1 MDDADRL
8 NSPLLPP
15 RFLPGAPDE
24 PFRFQG
30 IPGIEATRGGN
41 RFAVWYGGGDGEG
54 PQNFLMLA
62 RRNPKNP
69 DEWPIVLRVVHPGR
83 EIRCFD
89 AALWLDRPESCGC
102 SGASPAA
109 GRPARMSPTGSTA
122 SGRASAR
129 SPTHRFR
136 TGRGRNGSATESC

>member
-41 RFAVWYGGGDGEG
+41 RFAVLARSRALLSAGSSMEARIAMIAITTRSSINVNR
-54 PQNFLMLA
+54 NFLICNML
-62 RRNPKNP
+62 R
-69 DEWPIVLRVVHPGR
+69 
-83 EIRCFD
+83 
-89 AALWLDRPESCGC
+89 
-102 SGASPAA
+102 
-109 GRPARMSPTGSTA
+109 
-122 SGRASAR
+122 
-129 SPTHRFR
+129 
-136 TGRGRNGSATESC
+136 

>member
-15 RFLPGAPDE
+15 RGLPGAPDE

-30 IPGIEATRGGN
+30 IPGIEVTRGGN

-62 RRNPKNP
+62 RRNSKKSC
-69 DEWPIVLRVVHPGR
+69 WPSSSGHMGPSAAATFCQCR
-83 EIRCFD
+83 RC
-89 AALWLDRPESCGC
+89 APTTS
-102 SGASPAA
+102 AS
-109 GRPARMSPTGSTA
+109 
-122 SGRASAR
+122 
-129 SPTHRFR
+129 
-136 TGRGRNGSATESC
+136 